1 MAELERSSCGHCG
14 RWLEQS
20 ANAAFNVR
28 KQPTQCLDSALIDVN
43 PTTHLY
49 KSHVEKH
56 LIESPHQDQ
65 MDYIGEVKLGTPG
78 QTFRIIFDTGSADFW
93 VPSIQCLVGCNDHRK
108 YDRSHSS
115 SHVSDGT
122 AVSIKYGSGEVNGVL
137 SSDTLHLGNGAVPA
151 QPFAEITHASQGI
164 FRPEPFD
171 GEIGRDV
178 PFDGI
183 IGLAYPKVSSLK
195 VKPVFDAIMEHNLV
209 PQSVFSFYL
218 GSSSSGRPAGELV
231 LGGINHEHFRG
242 NMHYVSVTK
251 KRHWEFKMDRVQAGG
266 DKRFCVG
273 GCRTVVDSG
282 SSFIEGPGE
291 EIDRISRVIGA
302 QKTDRKISQY
312 LVDCKKVSKLPK
324 LVFTIGG
331 RQHTLKGADYI
342 VKLLTSDNRVRC
354 YAGFGTTDD
363 YGTKKPLWILGQVFM
378 RKFYTV
384 FDRHADRI
392 GFAEAR

>member
-14 RWLEQS
+14 PWLQQS
-20 ANAAFNVR
+20 SNAAFNLR
-28 KQPTQCLDSALIDVN
+28 KQPTQCLEAALTDVN
-43 PTTHLY
+43 P
-49 KSHVEKH
+49 
-56 LIESPHQDQ
+56 P

-93 VPSIQCLVGCNDHRK
+93 VPSVRCTEGCHDHRK
-108 YDRSHSS
+108 YDHSHSS

-164 FRPEPFD
+164 FRPGPFD

-195 VKPVFDAIMEHNLV
+195 VKPVFDVIMKHKLV
-209 PQSVFSFYL
+209 PHSVFSFYL

-242 NMHYVSVTK
+242 SIHYVSVTK
-251 KRHWEFKMDRVQAGG
+251 KRHWEFKMDR
-266 DKRFCVG
+266 
-273 GCRTVVDSG
+273 
-282 SSFIEGPGE
+282 
-291 EIDRISRVIGA
+291 
-302 QKTDRKISQY
+302 
-312 LVDCKKVSKLPK
+312 
-324 LVFTIGG
+324 
-331 RQHTLKGADYI
+331 QHKLKGADYI
-342 VKLLTSDNRVRC
+342 VKLLTSDNRVLC